1 MDEIIINAEGT
12 VAGRLASILAKE
24 LLNGKSVAVVN
35 AEKALVSGKPGT
47 TMEDFRAKRE
57 RGDPYHGPFYPRLP
71 DRMLKRFVRG
81 MLPKSPRGREALK
94 RLRVFISMPR
104 ELEGK
109 EFAKLPG
116 AESKLTCKTLTLE
129 EVAKRL

>member
-1 MDEIIINAEGT
+1 MDEIIINAENM
-12 VAGRLASILAKE
+12 VAGRLASTLAKE
-24 LLNGKSVAVVN
+24 LLNGKRVTVVN
-35 AEKALVSGKPGT
+35 AEKALVSGKPGA
-47 TMEDFRAKRE
+47 TMEDFRAKRA

-94 RLRVFISMPR
+94 RLRVFISIPR

-109 EFAKLPG
+109 DFTKLPG